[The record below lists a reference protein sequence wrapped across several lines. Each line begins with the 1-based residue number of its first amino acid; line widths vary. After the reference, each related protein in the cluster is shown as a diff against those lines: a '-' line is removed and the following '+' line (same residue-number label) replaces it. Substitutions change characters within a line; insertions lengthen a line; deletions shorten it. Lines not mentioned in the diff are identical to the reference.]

1 MTRRRRLLVVL
12 TAVLTNAAALAMGGI
27 APAHALD
34 RAQDSRGA
42 RDPAIVRMLQRMTLE
57 EKVGQLFVLQVYG
70 KTADTADP
78 ADVAK
83 NRLLYGLDNAQQL
96 IAKYRPGGIIYYSVD
111 PPNVTD
117 PAQVARLSNGIQR
130 AATSTRVP
138 IPALIATDQEQG
150 PVVSRIPAPFTQFP
164 GSQALAAGRQVK
176 DAHTTSEITGR
187 ELRAIG
193 INQNYGPDADVNV
206 NPANPVIGVRSF
218 GSDPNLVAGFVGA
231 EVDGYQAANVIPTAK
246 HFPGHGDTDTDSHT
260 GVPIINHT
268 RAEWERLDLPPFREA
283 IKRGVDSIMTAHII
297 VPALD
302 PSEDPATL
310 SRPILTGILRD
321 QLRYDGVVV
330 TDALGMQGVREKYGD
345 DRVPVLA
352 LKAGVDQLLKPPTDA
367 AGNGIFQLQF
377 DSVLAAVRSG
387 ELSESRIDQSVYRIL
402 RLKKKHG
409 LFADPF
415 VDESKVPSVV
425 GAPAHQAVEQQVTDR
440 TTTLVKNGLLPLE
453 AGSGGVINRDDR
465 KVFVTGWGVATTQT
479 LAAAIARRGPVT
491 SVLQTGLSP
500 AQAQIDQSVAQANN
514 NDLVVVTT
522 NRAWDIAPE
531 PGHNGPGQ
539 MNLVKALV
547 ATGKPVIVV
556 AARDAYDIAYFPE
569 VTTYLATYSYTP
581 AALESL
587 TKVLFGEIS
596 PAGKLP
602 VTIPVAGRPE
612 QTLYPFGHG
621 LGYQ

>member
-1 MTRRRRLLVVL
+1 MTRRRRL
-12 TAVLTNAAALAMGGI
+12 AALSAAVTLALTGLG
-27 APAHALD
+27 ATPAQA
-34 RAQDSRGA
+34 AGK
-42 RDPAIVRMLQRMTLE
+42 DPSLVRMIKGMTLE

-70 KTADTADP
+70 KSADTTDP
-78 ADVAK
+78 TDVAA
-83 NRLLYGLDNAQQL
+83 NRKLYGLDNAQQL

-117 PAQVARLSNGIQR
+117 AQQVAHLSNGIQQ
-130 AATSTRVP
+130 AAMGARVP

-164 GSQALAAGRQVK
+164 GSQALAAGRQTK
-176 DAHTTSEITGR
+176 DAYTTSKITGQ

-193 INQNYGPDADVNV
+193 INQDYAPDADVNV

-218 GSDPNLVAGFVGA
+218 GSDPSLVAKFVGA
-231 EVDGYQAANVIPTAK
+231 QVDGYQAANVIPTAK

-260 GVPIINHT
+260 GVPRINHT
-268 RAEWERLDLPPFREA
+268 RQQWEQLDLPPFKEA

-310 SRPILTGILRD
+310 SQPILTGILRN

-330 TDALGMQGVREKYGD
+330 TDALGMAGVRAKYGD

-352 LKAGVDQLLKPPTDA
+352 LKAGVDQLLKPPTDT
-367 AGNGIFQLQF
+367 AGNGVFQLQF
-377 DSVLAAVRSG
+377 DSVLAAVRGG
-387 ELSESRIDQSVYRIL
+387 ELSESRIDQSVYRVL

-409 LFADPF
+409 LFRQPY
-415 VDESKVPSVV
+415 VDESKVPSRV
-425 GAPAHQAVEQQVTDR
+425 GTPAHQAVEQQVTDR
-440 TTTLVKNGLLPLE
+440 TTTLIKNNAVLPL
-453 AGSGGVINRDDR
+453 AKDNR
-465 KVFVTGWGVATTQT
+465 KVFVTGWGVTTTAT
-479 LAAAIARRGPVT
+479 LAAAIAKRGPVT
-491 SVLQTGLSP
+491 SVLQTGLGP
-500 AQAQIDQSVAQANN
+500 TQAQIDQSVAQANN
-514 NDLVVVTT
+514 SDLVVVTT
-522 NRAWDIAPE
+522 NRAWDISTAA
-531 PGHNGPGQ
+531 GHNGPGQ

-569 VTTYLATYSYTP
+569 VSTYLATYSYTP

-587 TKVLFGEIS
+587 TKVMYGEIS
-596 PAGKLP
+596 PSGKLP
-602 VTIPVAGRPE
+602 VTVPVAGQPD

>member
-1 MTRRRRLLVVL
+1 MIRRRRLLVIL
-12 TAVLTNAAALAMGGI
+12 TAVLTGAASLTMSGLGI

-34 RAQDSRGA
+34 GAQGSREA
-42 RDPAIVRMLQRMTLE
+42 RDPAIVRMIQRMTLE

-130 AATSTRVP
+130 AAMSTRVP

-164 GSQALAAGRQVK
+164 GSQALAAGRQAT
-176 DAHTTSEITGR
+176 DAFTTSQITGR

-193 INQNYGPDADVNV
+193 INQNYAPDADVNV

-218 GSDPNLVAGFVGA
+218 GSDPNLVARFVGA

-268 RAEWERLDLPPFREA
+268 REEWERLDLPPFREA

-330 TDALGMQGVREKYGD
+330 TDALGMEGVRDKYGD

-352 LKAGVDQLLKPPTDA
+352 LQAGVDQLLKPPTDA
-367 AGNGIFQLQF
+367 AGNGMFQLQF

-409 LFADPF
+409 LFTNPF
-415 VDESKVPSVV
+415 VDESKVPSRV
-425 GAPAHQAVEQQVTDR
+425 GPPAHQAVEQQVTDR
-440 TTTLVKNGLLPLE
+440 TTTLVKNENGMLPLPK
-453 AGSGGVINRDDR
+453 DDR

-479 LAAAIARRGPVT
+479 LADAIARRGPAT

-500 AQAQIDQSVAQANN
+500 TQAQIDQSVAQANG

-522 NRAWDIAPE
+522 NRAWDVSPDS
-531 PGHNGPGQ
+531 GHNGPGQ

-556 AARDAYDIAYFPE
+556 AARDAYDIAHFPE
-569 VTTYLATYSYTP
+569 VTTYLAAYSYTP

-587 TKVLFGEIS
+587 ARVLFGEIS

-602 VTIPVAGRPE
+602 VTIPVAGQPD

-621 LGYQ
+621 LTY